1 MQARLGLTS
10 RPEDL
15 GLPVLPPPDSIW
27 LTSAGRQAADLDGVW
42 LVPLT
47 LPQTVG
53 IGPAHHLPLLDALS
67 AGGGALPWGGPGQA
81 AVAREGK
88 VERQRKWVVSSN
100 PGNAQYRKSTK
111 RGAKS
116 PLDQSHQGSTPVIKY
131 SCPRWKI
138 AATLS

>member
-1 MQARLGLTS
+1 MQARLGLMS

-67 AGGGALPWGGPGQA
+67 AGDGALPWGGQVRPQWP
-81 AVAREGK
+81 
-88 VERQRKWVVSSN
+88 ERGR
-100 PGNAQYRKSTK
+100 
-111 RGAKS
+111 
-116 PLDQSHQGSTPVIKY
+116 
-131 SCPRWKI
+131 
-138 AATLS
+138 